1 MKCELCRD
9 KKATGNGLCVSCGE
23 MILHV
28 ISFETRLRNEQ
39 VREAERQ
46 QCQSSLQQIAF
57 VSSQA

>member
-23 MILHV
+23 MILRV
-28 ISFETRLRNEQ
+28 ISIEARLRNEQ
-39 VREAERQ
+39 EREAQRL

-57 VSSQA
+57 ASNEA